1 MSSAQG
7 LIKSSQPGKFAATFN
22 IDGNLYLFSG
32 NVNPPTQP
40 FESSAA
46 TLEYNSVEDLAGSQ
60 QFTGIIGS
68 REEVS
73 FTFNDGTAIKGPL
86 DIPVSPASQV
96 SGTGVWAQG

>member
-7 LIKSSQPGKFAATFN
+7 LIKSSQPGKFTATFN

-32 NVNPPTQP
+32 NVNPPTQS

-46 TLEYNSVEDLAGSQ
+46 TLEYNSVEDLEGSQ

-73 FTFNDGTAIKGPL
+73 FTFSDGTAIKGPL
-86 DIPVSPASQV
+86 DIPVYAESNGRLFDDAD
-96 SGTGVWAQG
+96 